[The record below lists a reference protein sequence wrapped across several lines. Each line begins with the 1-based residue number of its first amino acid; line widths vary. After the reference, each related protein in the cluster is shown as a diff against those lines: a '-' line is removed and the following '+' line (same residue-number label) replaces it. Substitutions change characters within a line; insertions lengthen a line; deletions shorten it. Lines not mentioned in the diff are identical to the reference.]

1 MLTRPDAHSLVCL
14 SRVGVNVWSQSKQK
28 KKKSSSAWTHTPHGQ
43 QCEEFNTSRRKHQLT
58 TTECFMWT
66 LTSKLL
72 NLLMHLILNNQPKPT
87 WSSRWPSSSR
97 PSPRPLVSLHMDHRG
112 NQNHMA
118 FRGFAASWADPKLWV
133 DLFKPSWRFTAASA
147 EVRERP
153 RCFPVSRLCFC
164 GTPRSEYLDFFC
176 QVGSERKY
184 KPQKECSIWE
194 IYQKQ
199 TNIWV
204 ILNKM
209 QTIPIIKTNAHMV
222 WDMARQQTRSLWSI
236 CHMKGCFPAS
246 LSYETETL

>member
-1 MLTRPDAHSLVCL
+1 MFHVDS
-14 SRVGVNVWSQSKQK
+14 
-28 KKKSSSAWTHTPHGQ
+28 
-43 QCEEFNTSRRKHQLT
+43 
-58 TTECFMWT
+58 
-66 LTSKLL
+66 
-72 NLLMHLILNNQPKPT
+72 NLKTAKCTINLILNNQQKPT

-147 EVRERP
+147 EVRERRGVP
-153 RCFPVSRLCFC
+153 RQPFVFLWDTEVGIFGLS
-164 GTPRSEYLDFFC
+164 S

-194 IYQKQ
+194 IYQNQ
-199 TNIWV
+199 TDIWV

-222 WDMARQQTRSLWSI
+222 WHMARQQTCSLWSI
-236 CHMKGCFPAS
+236 CHVKGCFPFSKLWNWNIIEYS
-246 LSYETETL
+246 LFAVLVPSHHRLYVSCAF